1 MLCDMR
7 LMHRYGSRYENRKRV
22 VWYAACSTACAD
34 MVEGMKIGG
43 RAWYVYIHVSQLPV
57 AGGSC
62 RS

>member
-1 MLCDMR
+1 MVVGMKIGRGWYGMLGAR
-7 LMHRYGSRYENRKRV
+7 
-22 VWYAACSTACAD
+22 AD

-43 RAWYVYIHVSQLPV
+43 RAWYVYIHVRQLPV